1 MAQGVIGLRNVDIG
15 VPDVAATTKF
25 YTDVWG
31 LLPVFERSSSVY
43 LRGTGPYHHIVA
55 IHQRPKPQL
64 LRVTLTAADKASV
77 DAIAVA
83 LRQVGAKEIEPAA
96 PVAEPG
102 GGYGFAFQDLEGRT
116 LRIVAGD
123 ERHAD
128 AGDHP
133 DRPRKI
139 SHVVLNSTDTVAGT
153 AFYAQALGFKVSDR
167 TRMMTFLRCSKD
179 HHSIALVNA
188 KERTL
193 HHIAF
198 EMKDW
203 DAVMRGAGRMRD
215 NGYPIEW
222 GVGRHGPGNNVFS
235 YFVDPNGMPIEYT
248 AEVMQID
255 DGYKVGGPEDWKWP
269 PGRIDQWGIGVGP
282 TKRLEEAHHI
292 FGFPPEIFHPAL

>member
-1 MAQGVIGLRNVDIG
+1 MAEGVNGLRNVDIG

-31 LLPVFERSSSVY
+31 LLPVLERGGSVY
-43 LRGTGPYHHIVA
+43 LRGTGPYHHVLA
-55 IHQRPKPQL
+55 IHRRPKAQL
-64 LRVTLTAADKASV
+64 LRVSLTAASTAEV
-77 DAIAVA
+77 DAIAAA
-83 LRQVGAKEIEPAA
+83 LRRAGAKEIEAPA
-96 PVAEPG
+96 PSGEPG
-102 GGYGFAFQDLEGRT
+102 GGYGFAFQDPEGRT
-116 LRIVAGD
+116 LRVITGD
-123 ERHAD
+123 QRHAD
-128 AGDHP
+128 TADHP

-139 SHVVLNSTDTVAGT
+139 SHVVLNSTDAATGT
-153 AFYAQALGFKVSDR
+153 AFYSQALGFKMSDR
-167 TRMMTFLRCSKD
+167 TRMMTFLRCSRD

-188 KERTL
+188 RERTL

-235 YFVDPNGMPIEYT
+235 YFVDPNGMPVEYT

-255 DGYKVGGPEDWKWP
+255 DSYKVGGPEDWKWP

-292 FGFPPEIFHPAL
+292 FSFPLEIFHPAM